1 MRLPSRLRALILLA
15 IVLEVPLLARLVRLL
30 TGEPRIEEIVVDGI
44 PVEVVKPARGGPW
57 PAWLFV
63 NGAHPGR
70 RTEPVVTGLSR
81 GLARAGYLVLVP
93 DVPGLG
99 EGTITALTL
108 EGTVA
113 VTSAGLRREDVAGD
127 QIALI
132 GASTGAALALLTA
145 SRPELAERVS
155 VVAAVAPFADLER
168 MICLATT
175 RNYAEDGGW
184 TVYDV
189 TDLQRRVVARSL
201 VATIADAHER
211 ERLLSDL
218 DLAEREERDALDSLP
233 GDLDG
238 HTSETQAVLRLLR
251 NDDAERFAELYH
263 ALPELVRALLAQL
276 SPLGGSQAVRAPV
289 ELVVP
294 PSDVYFPLGEAHA
307 LAAALPNVH
316 LTITGTLDHTRPQ
329 FSLSRL
335 RDFRA
340 FDGFV
345 VRGLGAAARW

>member
-1 MRLPSRLRALILLA
+1 MRLPSRLRGLILLA
-15 IVLEVPLLARLVRLL
+15 IVLELPLLARLVRLL
-30 TGEPRIEEIVVDGI
+30 TGEPRVEQIVVDGV

-70 RTEPVVTGLSR
+70 RTEPVVNRLSR

-99 EGTITALTL
+99 EGTITARTL

-113 VTSAGLRREDVAGD
+113 VTTAALRRNDVAGER
-127 QIALI
+127 IALI

-145 SRPELAERVS
+145 GRPELAERVS

-175 RNYAEDGGW
+175 RCYSENSRFA
-184 TVYDV
+184 TYDV
-189 TDLQRRVVARSL
+189 TDLQRRVVVRSL
-201 VATIADAHER
+201 VATIPDAGER

-218 DLAEREERDALDSLP
+218 DRAEQEERDPVTALP
-233 GDLDG
+233 ADLDRV
-238 HTSETQAVLRLLR
+238 TPEAQAVLRLLQ
-251 NDDAERFAELYH
+251 NDDAERFAELYE
-263 ALPELVRALLAQL
+263 ALPDPVRALLAQL
-276 SPLGGSQAVRAPV
+276 SPLAGAEDVRAPV
-289 ELVVP
+289 EVVVP
-294 PSDVYFPLGEAHA
+294 PSDVYFPTGEAQA

-316 LTITGTLDHTRPQ
+316 LTITATLDHTRPQ
-329 FSLSRL
+329 LSLGRL
-335 RDFRA
+335 KDFRA

-345 VRGLGAAARW
+345 VRGLAAAARP